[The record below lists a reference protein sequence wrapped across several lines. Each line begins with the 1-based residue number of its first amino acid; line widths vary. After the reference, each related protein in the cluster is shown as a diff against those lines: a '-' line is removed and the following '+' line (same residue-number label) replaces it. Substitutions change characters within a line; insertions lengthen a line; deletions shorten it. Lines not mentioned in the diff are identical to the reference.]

1 MDPGTYF
8 ASLFNRSAHKSPTP
22 GRHVTITVR
31 ETKTEKLSGPDGPG
45 TWHLPVYLLG
55 SISTNIRY
63 PCSWHCG
70 GADCAAER
78 FLYA

>member
-45 TWHLPVYLLG
+45 TYQFTR
-55 SISTNIRY
+55 IN
-63 PCSWHCG
+63 SW
-70 GADCAAER
+70 
-78 FLYA
+78 FNLS